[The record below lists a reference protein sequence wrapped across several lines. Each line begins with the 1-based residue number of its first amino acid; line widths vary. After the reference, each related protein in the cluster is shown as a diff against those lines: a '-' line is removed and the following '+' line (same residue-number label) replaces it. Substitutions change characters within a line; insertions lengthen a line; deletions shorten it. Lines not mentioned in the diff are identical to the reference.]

1 MHADFPLPD
10 VDWEPTREFWAGA
23 ARGVLRIPRCDS
35 CARWMWYP
43 EPPCRWCG
51 GSGLTWHDVSGRGQL
66 FSWSVVHYAWIP
78 QVADRLP
85 FVTGLVALAEDPA
98 VRVVSYIV
106 DCAPQSL
113 RCDQP
118 VHVVFRPLR
127 YPGVER
133 TVVAPLFTPTP

>member
-23 ARGVLRIPRCDS
+23 ARGVLRIPRCDA
-35 CARWMWYP
+35 CTRWMWYP

-51 GSGLTWHDVSGRGQL
+51 GSRLTWHDVSGRGRL

-85 FVTGLVALAEDPA
+85 FVTGLVALEEDPA

-106 DCAPQSL
+106 DGAPDSL
-113 RCDQP
+113 RCEQP
-118 VHVVFRPLR
+118 VHAVFRPLR